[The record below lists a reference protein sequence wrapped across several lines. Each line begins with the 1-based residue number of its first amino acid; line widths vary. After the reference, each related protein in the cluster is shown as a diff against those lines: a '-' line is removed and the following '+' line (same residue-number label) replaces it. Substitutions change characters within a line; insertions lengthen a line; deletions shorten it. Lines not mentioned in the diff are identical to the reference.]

1 MKTFQKITL
10 AAAISAAPFMAQ
22 AELTPMDD
30 ALMGDTTGQAGV
42 TIEIDIAAT
51 GVKIGEIEYADV
63 SSTDTTGGSVLLQ
76 NVHITNADIT
86 QTIDVKEDGSLKLGM
101 SQITDL
107 TVNIGNYGGT
117 TNDASAVA
125 LRSNDGLSTTEVI
138 NDIHLVADMGQSDT
152 YLVNLANAAN
162 ITDYGI
168 TQSFDNGTDLASSAA
183 TGSLAIQ
190 ANVSID
196 INDLDVGM
204 FGYTEK
210 QANLKVATGIANSAA
225 GGVATDYLDADGI
238 LDAANAAVVASGG
251 VATAEELTDGSAIQL
266 NNIQFYDYEADGTT
280 RKNAEI
286 KQTIWAQG
294 GTVAQGGGVYIAI
307 DSIKGTLDVGE
318 IVIGQQSIGQVKVSG
333 IDLAGMTQRIYG
345 H

>member
-10 AAAISAAPFMAQ
+10 AAAISAAPFASQ
-22 AELTPMDD
+22 ALEALDD
-30 ALMGDTTGQAGV
+30 SVLAATTGQAGV
-42 TIEIDIAAT
+42 TIEIDIAAA

-63 SSTDTTGGSVLLQ
+63 STTDAGGSVLLQ

-86 QTIDVKEDGSLKLGM
+86 QTIDVQEDGSLKLGM

-107 TVNIGNYGGT
+107 TVNIGNYGGNK
-117 TNDASAVA
+117 NDASAVA

-138 NDIHLVADMGQSDT
+138 NDIHLVVDMGQSDT
-152 YLVNLANAAN
+152 YLVNLANADN

-168 TQSFDNGTDLASSAA
+168 NQTFDNGVDPVSSAA

-210 QANLKVATGIANSAA
+210 QANLKVATAIASDAGGVAADYLDGDVLDASNAAVAAA
-225 GGVATDYLDADGI
+225 GGVA
-238 LDAANAAVVASGG
+238 S
-251 VATAEELTDGSAIQL
+251 AEALTDGSAIQL
-266 NNIQFYDYEADGTT
+266 NDIQFYDLEANGTT
-280 RKNAEI
+280 RKNAQI

-318 IVIGQQSIGQVKVSG
+318 IEIAQQSIGQVKVSG